1 MDFKQKV
8 INILPLLTMMS
19 RAELVK
25 LKMSAQEHLRKS
37 PSEDQELL
45 YCAVRILLEK
55 PDQALEMMR

>member
-25 LKMSAQEHLRKS
+25 LKMSAQEQLRKS
-37 PSEDQELL
+37 QSEDQELL
-45 YCAVRILLEK
+45 YCAARILLEK